1 MPEDAIGEALLE
13 LEQRLLE
20 PQVRRNRSSVAAL
33 LADDFVEF
41 GSSGRTFDKQQ
52 TLELLGSGAEVQL
65 ELTGFRARALGSG
78 VVLVTLQSDAP
89 GGSFRARRRVSAQ
102 LDLAPQRGALADAL
116 PSGHACSCSNPGSPG
131 PAAGRMRR

>member
-65 ELTGFRARALGSG
+65 ELIGFRARSLGSG
-78 VVLVTLQSDAP
+78 VVLVTYRAMRREGPSGP
-89 GGSFRARRRVSAQ
+89 GAESLRSSIWRLSEGRWQMLFHQGTPVPVRTREGQ
-102 LDLAPQRGALADAL
+102 APQQG
-116 PSGHACSCSNPGSPG
+116 G
-131 PAAGRMRR
+131 